1 MSAHDEVC
9 VYLRPYKEL
18 YKNMIS
24 VDTAVKIVT
33 DVTRPLPSKT
43 VPFESASGLCLA
55 EDVRSDIDMPP
66 FNRSAM
72 DGYAVIAKD
81 TASAPVELTV
91 IENIAAGYMP
101 KKKVSYGQA
110 SKIMTGA
117 AVPEGADAV
126 VKVEE
131 TEDLSTNNRVK
142 ILRSIDRGRN
152 ISKLGEDMKVGQI
165 VLRKGIPIR
174 PQEIGI
180 LATVG
185 KSQVEVYSAPA
196 IGIISTGDELVDIN
210 TRPSAA
216 QIRNSNGYS
225 VAAQARRMTADV
237 ELLGIV
243 KDTKDEISRIMH
255 SGLQKDIL
263 ILSGG
268 VSMGEYD
275 LVGDVMKDLGTQ
287 IYFEKVALRPGKP
300 VIFGKKDSTFIFA
313 LPGNPVA
320 SFVTFELFI
329 YPAIR
334 KMMGF
339 AALHRITVKASLE
352 VEILVKRKR
361 REYRPA
367 FLRMHNNQWFVSP
380 VEWHGSADLLSTT
393 RANCLLIVC
402 EDAEK
407 LAIGQLVDVILLD

>member
-1 MSAHDEVC
+1 MTYCFCSFNIMFIV
-9 VYLRPYKEL
+9 
-18 YKNMIS
+18 IT
-24 VDTAVKIVT
+24 VDTATKIVT
-33 DVTRPLPSKT
+33 EVTEPMPPQRVAFQNALG
-43 VPFESASGLCLA
+43 FCLA
-55 EDVRSDIDMPP
+55 QDVRSDIDMPP
-66 FNRSAM
+66 FHRSAM
-72 DGYAVIAKD
+72 DGYAVIAED
-81 TASAPVELTV
+81 VASAPIELTV
-91 IENIAAGYMP
+91 IENIAAGYLP
-101 KKKVSYGQA
+101 TKRIQRGEA

-131 TEDLSTNNRVK
+131 TEDLATPNCVK
-142 ILRSIDRGRN
+142 ILKSVRKGIN
-152 ISKLGEDMKVGQI
+152 ISCRGEDMQVGQV
-165 VLRKGIPIR
+165 VLHKGTPVR

-185 KSQVEVYSAPA
+185 KSIVEVFSAPTV
-196 IGIISTGDELVDIN
+196 GIISTGSELVEVDSM
-210 TRPSAA
+210 PSVA

-225 VAAQARRMTADV
+225 LYAQARRLTPEV
-237 ELLGIV
+237 ELLGIA
-243 KDTKDEISRIMH
+243 KDTKEEISGGIRK
-255 SGLQKDIL
+255 GLEKDVL

-275 LVGDVMKDLGTQ
+275 LVGDVLKDFGVH

-300 VIFGKKDSTFIFA
+300 VIFGKKDKTFIFA

-339 AALHRITVKASLE
+339 PILHRTTLKASLE
-352 VEILVKRKR
+352 TEILVKRKR

-367 FLRMHNNQWFVSP
+367 FLRSQNNQWLVSP

-393 RANCLLIVC
+393 RANCLLIVR

-407 LAIGQLVDVILLD
+407 LAMGQLVDVVLLD

>member
-1 MSAHDEVC
+1 
-9 VYLRPYKEL
+9 
-18 YKNMIS
+18 MIS

-33 DVTRPLPSKT
+33 DAVEPLLPKP
-43 VPFESASGLCLA
+43 VPFENALGFCLA
-55 EDVRSDIDMPP
+55 EEVRSDIAMPP

-72 DGYAVIAKD
+72 DGYAVIAED
-81 TASAPVELTV
+81 TSSAPVELTV
-91 IENIAAGYMP
+91 IENIAAGHMP
-101 KKKVSYGQA
+101 TKKVLRGQA

-117 AVPEGADAV
+117 AVPEGADAI
-126 VKVEE
+126 VKFEE
-131 TEDLSTNNRVK
+131 TEDLSAKNMVN
-142 ILRSIDRGRN
+142 ILKAIDTGKN
-152 ISKLGEDMKVGQI
+152 ISEMGEDMKMGQV
-165 VLRKGIPIR
+165 VLRKGVHIR
-174 PQEIGI
+174 PQEIGV

-185 KSQVEVYSAPA
+185 KSRVDVFSSPTV
-196 IGIISTGDELVDIN
+196 GIISTGTELVAVESK
-210 TRPSAA
+210 PSAA

-225 VAAQARRMTADV
+225 LAAQARRLNADV
-237 ELLGIV
+237 ELLGTV
-243 KDTKDEISRIMH
+243 KDTKEEISLMMRK
-255 SGLQKDIL
+255 GLQKDIL

-275 LVGDVMKDLGTQ
+275 LVGEVMKDLNTH

-300 VIFGKKDSTFIFA
+300 VIFGKKDGTFIFA

-339 AALHRITVKASLE
+339 SALHRTTVKAFLE

-367 FLRMHNNQWFVSP
+367 FLRMHNNQWHVSL

-393 RANCLLIVC
+393 RANCLLIVR

-407 LAIGQLVDVILLD
+407 LSVGQLVDVVVLD

>member
-1 MSAHDEVC
+1 
-9 VYLRPYKEL
+9 
-18 YKNMIS
+18 MIS

-33 DVTRPLPSKT
+33 DVTEPLPAKT
-43 VPFESASGLCLA
+43 VPFESALGLCLA
-55 EDVRSDIDMPP
+55 RDVRSDIDMPP
-66 FNRSAM
+66 FDRSAM
-72 DGYAVIAKD
+72 DGYAVIAED
-81 TASAPVELTV
+81 TVRAPVELTV
-91 IENIAAGYMP
+91 IEDIAAGHMP
-101 KKKVSYGQA
+101 TKKVMRGQA

-117 AVPEGADAV
+117 AVPDGADAV
-126 VKVEE
+126 VKFEE
-131 TEDLSTNNRVK
+131 TEDIAGNNRVK
-142 ILRSIDRGRN
+142 ILRAIDEGRN
-152 ISKLGEDMKVGQI
+152 ISKMGEDMKVGQI
-165 VLRKGIPIR
+165 VLHKGMPIR

-185 KSQVEVYSAPA
+185 KSNVEVFSMPTV
-196 IGIISTGDELVDIN
+196 GIISTGTELVDVSSK
-210 TRPSAA
+210 PSAA

-225 VAAQARRMTADV
+225 LASQARRLKADV
-237 ELLGIV
+237 ELLGAV
-243 KDTKDEISRIMH
+243 KDTKEDISRMIRR
-255 SGLQKDIL
+255 GLQKDIL

-275 LVGDVMKDLGTQ
+275 LVGDVMKDLNTQ

-300 VIFGKKDSTFIFA
+300 VIFGKKDKTFIFA

-339 AALHRITVKASLE
+339 TDLHRTTLKASLE

-367 FLRMHNNQWFVSP
+367 LLRMHNNQWYVSP

-393 RANCLLIVC
+393 QANCLLIVR
-402 EDAEK
+402 EDAER
-407 LAIGQLVDVILLD
+407 LAVGQLVDVILLD

>member
-1 MSAHDEVC
+1 
-9 VYLRPYKEL
+9 
-18 YKNMIS
+18 MIT
-24 VDTAVKIVT
+24 VDAAMKIVT
-33 DVTRPLPSKT
+33 EAVKPLSPT
-43 VPFESASGLCLA
+43 IVNFEDGLGLCLA
-55 EDVRSDIDMPP
+55 HDIQSDIDMPP

-72 DGYAVIAKD
+72 DGYAVIAED
-81 TASAPVELTV
+81 TANAPVELLI
-91 IENIAAGYMP
+91 IENIAAGYAP
-101 KKKVSYGQA
+101 VKKVQRGQA

-117 AVPEGADAV
+117 ATPEGADAV
-126 VKVEE
+126 VKFEE
-131 TEDLSTNNRVK
+131 TENLTTGNRVR
-142 ILRSIDRGRN
+142 ILKPVKKGSN
-152 ISKLGEDMKVGQI
+152 ISNRGEDMKIGQT
-165 VLRKGIPIR
+165 VLLKGTPIR

-185 KSQVEVYSAPA
+185 KSRVEVFPAPT
-196 IGIISTGDELVDIN
+196 IGIISTGDELVDVE
-210 TRPSAA
+210 RKPSPV

-225 VAAQARRMTADV
+225 LSAQARRMGADV

-243 KDTKDEISRIMH
+243 KDTKKEIFDMIQR
-255 SGLQKDIL
+255 GLKKDIL
-263 ILSGG
+263 IMSGG

-275 LVGDVMKDLGTQ
+275 LVGEVMKDINTR

-300 VIFGKKDSTFIFA
+300 VIFGRKDDTLIFA

-339 AALHRITVKASLE
+339 TAMHRNMVKAFLDT
-352 VEILVKRKR
+352 EIVVKRKR

-367 FLRMHNNQWFVSP
+367 LFRTQDNVSYVSP

-393 RANCLLIVC
+393 RANSLLIVR
-402 EDAEK
+402 EDVEK
-407 LAIGQLVDVILLD
+407 YAVGHLIDVMRLPD

>member
-1 MSAHDEVC
+1 
-9 VYLRPYKEL
+9 
-18 YKNMIS
+18 MIS

-33 DVTRPLPSKT
+33 DVIEPLPAKT
-43 VPFESASGLCLA
+43 VPFESALGLCLA
-55 EDVRSDIDMPP
+55 QDVRSDIDMPP
-66 FNRSAM
+66 FDRSAM
-72 DGYAVIAKD
+72 DGYAVIAED
-81 TASAPVELTV
+81 TVRAPIELTV
-91 IENIAAGYMP
+91 IEDIAAGYMP
-101 KKKVSYGQA
+101 TIKVMCGQA

-131 TEDLSTNNRVK
+131 TEDLSANNRVK
-142 ILRSIDRGRN
+142 ILRAIDRGRN
-152 ISKLGEDMKVGQI
+152 ISKMGEDMKVGQV
-165 VLRKGIPIR
+165 VLRKGMPIR

-185 KSQVEVYSAPA
+185 KARVEVFPTPTV
-196 IGIISTGDELVDIN
+196 GIISTGTELVDVESK
-210 TRPSAA
+210 PSTA

-225 VAAQARRMTADV
+225 LAAQARRLNTDV
-237 ELLGIV
+237 ELVGTV
-243 KDTKDEISRIMH
+243 KDTKEDISRIVH
-255 SGLQKDIL
+255 RGLQKDIL

-275 LVGDVMKDLGTQ
+275 LVGDVMKDLNTQ

-300 VIFGKKDSTFIFA
+300 VIFGKKDKTLIFA

-339 AALHRITVKASLE
+339 STLHRTTVKASLE

-367 FLRMHNNQWFVSP
+367 LLRTHNNQWFVSP

-393 RANCLLIVC
+393 RANCLLIVR

-407 LAIGQLVDVILLD
+407 LSVGQLVDVILLD

>member
-1 MSAHDEVC
+1 
-9 VYLRPYKEL
+9 
-18 YKNMIS
+18 MIS

-33 DVTRPLPSKT
+33 DVIEPLPAKT
-43 VPFESASGLCLA
+43 VPFESALGLCLA
-55 EDVRSDIDMPP
+55 QDVRSDIDMPP
-66 FNRSAM
+66 FDRSAM
-72 DGYAVIAKD
+72 DGYAVIAED
-81 TASAPVELTV
+81 TVRAPIELTV
-91 IENIAAGYMP
+91 IEDIAAGYMP
-101 KKKVSYGQA
+101 TIKVMCGQA

-131 TEDLSTNNRVK
+131 TEDLSANNRVK
-142 ILRSIDRGRN
+142 ILRAIDRGRN
-152 ISKLGEDMKVGQI
+152 ISKMGEDMKVGQV
-165 VLRKGIPIR
+165 VLHKGMPIR

-185 KSQVEVYSAPA
+185 KARVEVFPTPTV
-196 IGIISTGDELVDIN
+196 GIISTGTELVDVESK
-210 TRPSAA
+210 PSTA

-225 VAAQARRMTADV
+225 LAAQARRLKVDI
-237 ELLGIV
+237 EILGIV
-243 KDTKDEISRIMH
+243 KDTKEDISRIMH
-255 SGLQKDIL
+255 RGLQKDIL

-275 LVGDVMKDLGTQ
+275 LVGDVMKDLNTQ

-300 VIFGKKDSTFIFA
+300 VIFGKKDKTLIFA

-339 AALHRITVKASLE
+339 STLHRTTVKASLE

-361 REYRPA
+361 REYRPRESVVSTVPPFSA
-367 FLRMHNNQWFVSP
+367 CTTTNGLFLR
-380 VEWHGSADLLSTT
+380 
-393 RANCLLIVC
+393 
-402 EDAEK
+402 
-407 LAIGQLVDVILLD
+407 

>member
-1 MSAHDEVC
+1 
-9 VYLRPYKEL
+9 
-18 YKNMIS
+18 MIS

-33 DVTRPLPSKT
+33 DLTGPLPAKT
-43 VPFESASGLCLA
+43 VPFESALGLCLA
-55 EDVRSDIDMPP
+55 QDVQSDINMPP
-66 FNRSAM
+66 FERSAM
-72 DGYAVIAKD
+72 DGYAVIAED
-81 TASAPVELTV
+81 TARAPVELTV
-91 IENIAAGYMP
+91 IEDIAAGHMP
-101 KKKVSYGQA
+101 TKKVQHGQV

-117 AVPEGADAV
+117 AVPVGADAV

-131 TEDLSTNNRVK
+131 TEDLLPHNRVR
-142 ILRSIDRGRN
+142 ILRTIDKGRN
-152 ISKLGEDMKVGQI
+152 ISKMGEDMKVGQI
-165 VLRKGIPIR
+165 VLRKGMPIR

-185 KSQVEVYSAPA
+185 KARVEVFPAPKV
-196 IGIISTGDELVDIN
+196 GIISTGTELVDVES
-210 TRPSAA
+210 TPSAA

-225 VAAQARRMTADV
+225 LAAQARSLKADV
-237 ELLGIV
+237 ELLGTV
-243 KDTKDEISRIMH
+243 KDTKEEISRIMH
-255 SGLQKDIL
+255 RGLQKDIL

-275 LVGDVMKDLGTQ
+275 LVGDVMKDLNTQ

-300 VIFGKKDSTFIFA
+300 VIFGKKDKTFIFA

-339 AALHRITVKASLE
+339 TTLHRTTLKASLE

-367 FLRMHNNQWFVSP
+367 FLRMHNNQWFASP

-393 RANCLLIVC
+393 RANCLLIVR

-407 LAIGQLVDVILLD
+407 LSVGQLVDVVLLD

>member
-1 MSAHDEVC
+1 
-9 VYLRPYKEL
+9 
-18 YKNMIS
+18 MIS

-33 DVTRPLPSKT
+33 DVTEPLPAKT
-43 VPFESASGLCLA
+43 VPFENTLGLCLA
-55 EDVRSDIDMPP
+55 QDVQSDINMPP
-66 FNRSAM
+66 FDRSAM
-72 DGYAVIAKD
+72 DGYAVIAED
-81 TASAPVELTV
+81 TARAPVELTV
-91 IENIAAGYMP
+91 IEDIAAGYMP
-101 KKKVSYGQA
+101 AKKVSHGQA

-126 VKVEE
+126 VKFEE
-131 TEDLSTNNRVK
+131 TEDLSADNRAK
-142 ILRSIDRGRN
+142 ILRAIDRGRN
-152 ISKLGEDMKVGQI
+152 ISKMGEDMKVGQM
-165 VLRKGIPIR
+165 VLHKGMPIR

-185 KSQVEVYSAPA
+185 KARVEVFPAPTV
-196 IGIISTGDELVDIN
+196 GIISTGTELVDVESK
-210 TRPSAA
+210 PSAA

-225 VAAQARRMTADV
+225 LAAQARSLKADV
-237 ELLGIV
+237 ELLGTV
-243 KDTKDEISRIMH
+243 KDTKEEISRIMH
-255 SGLQKDIL
+255 RGLQKDIL

-275 LVGDVMKDLGTQ
+275 LVGDVMKDLNTH

-300 VIFGKKDSTFIFA
+300 VIFGKKDKTFIFA

-339 AALHRITVKASLE
+339 STLHRTTLKASLE

-367 FLRMHNNQWFVSP
+367 LLRMYNNQWFVSP

-393 RANCLLIVC
+393 RANCLLIVR

-407 LAIGQLVDVILLD
+407 LSVGQLVDVILLD

>member
-1 MSAHDEVC
+1 
-9 VYLRPYKEL
+9 
-18 YKNMIS
+18 MIS
-24 VDTAVKIVT
+24 VDAAVKIVT
-33 DVTRPLPSKT
+33 DVIVPLPPRT
-43 VPFESASGLCLA
+43 VPFESALGLCLA

-66 FNRSAM
+66 FDRSAM

-91 IENIAAGYMP
+91 IEDIAAGYMP
-101 KKKVSYGQA
+101 TKKVSQGQA

-117 AVPEGADAV
+117 AVAEGADAV
-126 VKVEE
+126 VKFEE
-131 TEDLSTNNRVK
+131 TEDLSANNRVK
-142 ILRSIDRGRN
+142 ILRAIDEGRN
-152 ISKLGEDMKVGQI
+152 ISKLGEDMKVGQV
-165 VLRKGIPIR
+165 VLRKGMSIR

-185 KSQVEVYSAPA
+185 KSRVEVFSAPTV
-196 IGIISTGDELVDIN
+196 GIISTGTELVGVES
-210 TRPSAA
+210 TPSAA

-225 VAAQARRMTADV
+225 LAAQARRLKADV
-237 ELLGIV
+237 ELLGTV
-243 KDTKDEISRIMH
+243 KDTKEEISRIMH
-255 SGLQKDIL
+255 RGLQKDIL

-275 LVGDVMKDLGTQ
+275 LVSDVMKDLNTH

-300 VIFGKKDSTFIFA
+300 VIFGKKGKTFIFA

-339 AALHRITVKASLE
+339 TTIHRTTIKASLE

-367 FLRMHNNQWFVSP
+367 FLRMQNDQWFVSP

-393 RANCLLIVC
+393 RANCLLIVR

-407 LAIGQLVDVILLD
+407 LSVGQLVDVILLD

>member
-1 MSAHDEVC
+1 
-9 VYLRPYKEL
+9 
-18 YKNMIS
+18 MIS

-33 DVTRPLPSKT
+33 DVTVPLPAKT
-43 VPFESASGLCLA
+43 APFESALGLCLA

-72 DGYAVIAKD
+72 DGYAVIAGD
-81 TASAPVELTV
+81 TARAPVELTV
-91 IENIAAGYMP
+91 VEDIAAGHMP
-101 KKKVSYGQA
+101 TKKVLRGQA

-131 TEDLSTNNRVK
+131 TEDLSANNRVK
-142 ILRSIDRGRN
+142 ILRTIDKGRN
-152 ISKLGEDMKVGQI
+152 ISKLGEDMKVGQV
-165 VLRKGIPIR
+165 VLRKGMPIR

-185 KSQVEVYSAPA
+185 KSRVEVFLAPTV
-196 IGIISTGDELVDIN
+196 GIISTGTELVGVES
-210 TRPSAA
+210 TPSAA

-225 VAAQARRMTADV
+225 LAAQARSLKADV
-237 ELLGIV
+237 ELLGTV

-255 SGLQKDIL
+255 RGLQKDIL

-275 LVGDVMKDLGTQ
+275 LVGDVMKDLNTH

-300 VIFGKKDSTFIFA
+300 VIFGKKDKTFIFA

-339 AALHRITVKASLE
+339 TTIHRTIVKASLE

-367 FLRMHNNQWFVSP
+367 FLRMQNNQWFVSP

-393 RANCLLIVC
+393 RANCLLIVR

-407 LAIGQLVDVILLD
+407 LSVGQLVDVILLD

>member
-1 MSAHDEVC
+1 
-9 VYLRPYKEL
+9 
-18 YKNMIS
+18 MIS

-33 DVTRPLPSKT
+33 DVTSPLPPKT
-43 VPFESASGLCLA
+43 VPFESALGLCLA
-55 EDVRSDIDMPP
+55 QDVQSDIDMPP

-72 DGYAVIAKD
+72 DGYAVIAED
-81 TASAPVELTV
+81 TTTAPVELIV
-91 IENIAAGYMP
+91 IENIAAGHMP
-101 KKKVSYGQA
+101 QKKVSRGQA

-126 VKVEE
+126 IKFEE
-131 TEDLSTNNRVK
+131 TEDLLVNNRVRV
-142 ILRSIDRGRN
+142 LRAVRKGIN
-152 ISKLGEDMKVGQI
+152 ISKRGEDMQCGQT
-165 VLRKGIPIR
+165 VLYKGMPLR

-180 LATVG
+180 LAMAG
-185 KSQVEVYSAPA
+185 KSRVDVFPAPT
-196 IGIISTGDELVDIN
+196 IGIISTGDELVDAESK
-210 TRPSAA
+210 PSVA

-225 VAAQARRMTADV
+225 LAAQARRLKADV
-237 ELLGIV
+237 EILGIV
-243 KDTKDEISRIMH
+243 KDTKDEISSAMRK
-255 SGLQKDIL
+255 GLRKDIL

-275 LVGDVMKDLGTQ
+275 LVGDVMKDLETH

-300 VIFGKKDSTFIFA
+300 VIFGKKDKTFIFA

-339 AALHRITVKASLE
+339 TTLHRAALKAPLE
-352 VEILVKRKR
+352 TDVLVKRRR

-367 FLRMHNNQWFVSP
+367 FLRMKDNAWQVSLL
-380 VEWHGSADLLSTT
+380 EWHGSADLLAAT
-393 RANCLLIVC
+393 RANCLLIIR

-407 LAIGQLVDVILLD
+407 LSAGQLVDVILLD

>member
-1 MSAHDEVC
+1 
-9 VYLRPYKEL
+9 
-18 YKNMIS
+18 MIS

-33 DVTRPLPSKT
+33 DITAPLPPKT
-43 VPFESASGLCLA
+43 VPFESALGLCLA
-55 EDVRSDIDMPP
+55 QDVQSDIDMPP

-72 DGYAVIAKD
+72 DGYAVIAED
-81 TASAPVELTV
+81 TATAPVELTV
-91 IENIAAGYMP
+91 IENIAAGHMP
-101 KKKVSYGQA
+101 QKKVSRGQA

-126 VKVEE
+126 IKFEE
-131 TEDLSTNNRVK
+131 TEDLPANNRVK
-142 ILRSIDRGRN
+142 VLKAVRKGIN
-152 ISKLGEDMKVGQI
+152 ISKRGEDMQCGQT
-165 VLRKGIPIR
+165 VLYKGMPLR

-180 LATVG
+180 LAMAG
-185 KSQVEVYSAPA
+185 KSHVEVFPAPT
-196 IGIISTGDELVDIN
+196 IGIISTGDELVDVESK
-210 TRPSAA
+210 PSIA

-225 VAAQARRMTADV
+225 LAAQARRLKADV
-237 ELLGIV
+237 EILGII
-243 KDTKDEISRIMH
+243 KDTKDEISSAMRK
-255 SGLQKDIL
+255 GLRKDVL

-275 LVGDVMKDLGTQ
+275 LVGDVMKDLETH

-300 VIFGKKDSTFIFA
+300 VIFGKKDKTFIFA

-339 AALHRITVKASLE
+339 TTLHRATLKAPLE
-352 VEILVKRKR
+352 TEVLVKRKR

-367 FLRMHNNQWFVSP
+367 FLRMKDNAWQVSLL
-380 VEWHGSADLLSTT
+380 EWHGSADLLAAT
-393 RANCLLIVC
+393 RANCLLIIR

-407 LAIGQLVDVILLD
+407 LSAGQLVDVILLD

>member
-1 MSAHDEVC
+1 
-9 VYLRPYKEL
+9 
-18 YKNMIS
+18 MIS
-24 VDTAVKIVT
+24 VDTAIKIVEDT
-33 DVTRPLPSKT
+33 IRPLPVIT
-43 VPFESASGLCLA
+43 IPFENALGFCLA
-55 EDVRSDIDMPP
+55 QDVYSDIDMPP
-66 FNRSAM
+66 FDRSAM
-72 DGYAVIAKD
+72 DGYAVIAED
-81 TASAPVELTV
+81 TTPAPVELTV
-91 IENIAAGYMP
+91 IEDIAAGHMP
-101 KKKVSYGQA
+101 TKTISRGQA

-117 AVPEGADAV
+117 AVPKGADAV
-126 VKVEE
+126 VKFEE
-131 TEDLSTNNRVK
+131 TEDLSANSRVK
-142 ILRSIDRGRN
+142 ILRSIARGRN
-152 ISKLGEDMKVGQI
+152 ISSRGEDMQVGQT
-165 VLRKGIPIR
+165 VLRKNMLIR

-185 KSQVEVYSAPA
+185 KSHVEVFAAPT
-196 IGIISTGDELVDIN
+196 IGIISTGDELVN
-210 TRPSAA
+210 VGMKPSAA

-225 VAAQARRMTADV
+225 LAAQSRSMRTDV

-243 KDTKDEISRIMH
+243 KDTKEEISKMMCR
-255 SGLQKDIL
+255 GFRKDIL

-275 LVGDVMKDLGTQ
+275 LVGDVMKDLNTQ

-300 VIFGKKDSTFIFA
+300 VIFGKKDKTFIFA

-339 AALHRITVKASLE
+339 PNIHRTTVKASLE
-352 VEILVKRKR
+352 MEILVKRKR

-367 FLRMHNNQWFVSP
+367 LLRMHNNAWLVSP
-380 VEWHGSADLLSTT
+380 VEWHGSADLLATT
-393 RANCLLIVC
+393 MANCLLIVR

-407 LAIGQLVDVILLD
+407 LMAGDLVDVISLD

>member
-1 MSAHDEVC
+1 
-9 VYLRPYKEL
+9 
-18 YKNMIS
+18 MIS

-33 DVTRPLPSKT
+33 DVTEPLSAKT
-43 VPFESASGLCLA
+43 VPFESALGLCLA

-66 FNRSAM
+66 FDRSAM
-72 DGYAVIAKD
+72 DGYAVIAED
-81 TASAPVELTV
+81 TVRAPIELTV
-91 IENIAAGYMP
+91 IEDIAAGYMP
-101 KKKVSYGQA
+101 TIKVMCGQA

-131 TEDLSTNNRVK
+131 TEDLSANNRVK
-142 ILRSIDRGRN
+142 ILRAIDRGRN
-152 ISKLGEDMKVGQI
+152 ISKMGEDMKVGQV
-165 VLRKGIPIR
+165 VLHKGMPIR

-185 KSQVEVYSAPA
+185 KARVEVFPTPTV
-196 IGIISTGDELVDIN
+196 GIISTGTELVDVESK
-210 TRPSAA
+210 PSTA

-225 VAAQARRMTADV
+225 LAAQARRLKVDI
-237 ELLGIV
+237 EILGIV
-243 KDTKDEISRIMH
+243 KDTKEDISRIMH
-255 SGLQKDIL
+255 RGLQKDIL

-275 LVGDVMKDLGTQ
+275 LVGDVMKDLNTQ

-300 VIFGKKDSTFIFA
+300 VIFGKKDKTLIFA

-339 AALHRITVKASLE
+339 PTLHRTTVKASLE

-367 FLRMHNNQWFVSP
+367 LLRMHNNQWFVSP

-393 RANCLLIVC
+393 RANCLLIVR

-407 LAIGQLVDVILLD
+407 LSVGQLVDVILLD

>member
-1 MSAHDEVC
+1 
-9 VYLRPYKEL
+9 
-18 YKNMIS
+18 MIS

-33 DVTRPLPSKT
+33 DAVEPLSPKT
-43 VPFESASGLCLA
+43 VPFENALGFCLA
-55 EDVRSDIDMPP
+55 EEVRSDIAMPP

-72 DGYAVIAKD
+72 DGYAVIAED
-81 TASAPVELTV
+81 TSSAPVELTV
-91 IENIAAGYMP
+91 IENIAAGHMP
-101 KKKVSYGQA
+101 TKKVLRGQA

-131 TEDLSTNNRVK
+131 TEDLSVKNIVK
-142 ILRSIDRGRN
+142 ILKAIDTGKN
-152 ISKLGEDMKVGQI
+152 ISEMGEDMKMGQV
-165 VLRKGIPIR
+165 VLRKGVHIR
-174 PQEIGI
+174 PQEVGV

-185 KSQVEVYSAPA
+185 KSRVDVFSSPTV
-196 IGIISTGDELVDIN
+196 GIISTGTELVAVESK
-210 TRPSAA
+210 PSAA

-225 VAAQARRMTADV
+225 LAAQARRLNTDV
-237 ELLGIV
+237 ELLGTV
-243 KDTKDEISRIMH
+243 KDTKEEISRMMRK
-255 SGLQKDIL
+255 GLQKDIL

-275 LVGDVMKDLGTQ
+275 LVGDVMKDLNTH

-300 VIFGKKDSTFIFA
+300 VIFGKKDRTFIFA

-339 AALHRITVKASLE
+339 SVLHRTTVKVSLE
-352 VEILVKRKR
+352 AEILVRRKR

-367 FLRMHNNQWFVSP
+367 LLRMHNNQWQVSL

-393 RANCLLIVC
+393 RANCLLIVR

-407 LAIGQLVDVILLD
+407 LSKGQLVDVVLLD

>member
-1 MSAHDEVC
+1 
-9 VYLRPYKEL
+9 
-18 YKNMIS
+18 MIS

-33 DVTRPLPSKT
+33 DVIEPLPAKT
-43 VPFESASGLCLA
+43 VPFESALGLCLA
-55 EDVRSDIDMPP
+55 QDVRSDIDMPP
-66 FNRSAM
+66 FDRSAM
-72 DGYAVIAKD
+72 DGYAVIAED
-81 TASAPVELTV
+81 TVRAPIELTV
-91 IENIAAGYMP
+91 IEDIAAGYMP
-101 KKKVSYGQA
+101 TIKVMCGQA

-131 TEDLSTNNRVK
+131 TEDLSANNRVK
-142 ILRSIDRGRN
+142 ILRAIDRGRN
-152 ISKLGEDMKVGQI
+152 ISKMGEDMKVGQV
-165 VLRKGIPIR
+165 VLHKGMPIR

-185 KSQVEVYSAPA
+185 KARVEVFPTPTV
-196 IGIISTGDELVDIN
+196 GIISTGTELVDVESK
-210 TRPSAA
+210 PSTA

-225 VAAQARRMTADV
+225 LAAQARRLKVDI
-237 ELLGIV
+237 EILGIV
-243 KDTKDEISRIMH
+243 KDTKEDISRIMH
-255 SGLQKDIL
+255 RGLQKDIL

-275 LVGDVMKDLGTQ
+275 LVGDVMKDLNTQ

-300 VIFGKKDSTFIFA
+300 VIFGKKDKTLIFA

-339 AALHRITVKASLE
+339 PTLHRTTVKASLE

-367 FLRMHNNQWFVSP
+367 LLRMHNNQWFVSP

-393 RANCLLIVC
+393 RANCLLIVR

-407 LAIGQLVDVILLD
+407 LSVGQLVDVILLD

>member
-1 MSAHDEVC
+1 
-9 VYLRPYKEL
+9 
-18 YKNMIS
+18 MIS

-33 DVTRPLPSKT
+33 DVTEPLPAKT
-43 VPFESASGLCLA
+43 VPFEMALGLCLA
-55 EDVRSDIDMPP
+55 QDVQSDINMPP
-66 FNRSAM
+66 FERSAM
-72 DGYAVIAKD
+72 DGYAVIAED
-81 TASAPVELTV
+81 TARAPVELAV
-91 IENIAAGYMP
+91 IEDIAAGHMP
-101 KKKVSYGQA
+101 TKKVQHGQA

-131 TEDLSTNNRVK
+131 TEDLPTDNRVK
-142 ILRSIDRGRN
+142 ILRTIDGGKN
-152 ISKLGEDMKVGQI
+152 ISKMGEDMKVGQV
-165 VLRKGIPIR
+165 VLRKGMTIR

-185 KSQVEVYSAPA
+185 KSRVEVFSAPA
-196 IGIISTGDELVDIN
+196 VGIISTGTELVDVESK
-210 TRPSAA
+210 PAAA

-225 VAAQARRMTADV
+225 LAAQARRLKVDV
-237 ELLGIV
+237 ELLGTV
-243 KDTKDEISRIMH
+243 KDTKEEISRMMRK
-255 SGLQKDIL
+255 GLQKDIM

-275 LVGDVMKDLGTQ
+275 LVGDVLKDLGTQ

-300 VIFGKKDSTFIFA
+300 VIFGKKGKTFIFA

-339 AALHRITVKASLE
+339 STLHRTTLKASLE

-367 FLRMHNNQWFVSP
+367 FLRMQNNAWVVTP

-393 RANCLLIVC
+393 RANCLLIVR

-407 LAIGQLVDVILLD
+407 LSVGQLVDVILLD